1 MSEIENRLDFSP
13 NGAGRAETAVG
24 SVSAA
29 SVPRY
34 VLYGETGA
42 RADWFVNVEPL
53 DERCRERGWEIE
65 PHTHPH
71 FLQIVVC
78 TRGGGEITLE
88 GQGHRFHPG
97 SVMVVP
103 PYRIHGFRYEPD
115 ANGWVLTVEKA
126 YLEDLLVRAPA
137 LKDLLGAPRLFDL
150 ADPAL
155 ARIEEEFA
163 QLREEMAGQRH
174 GRAIAAEIHLQAI
187 LLQMLR
193 HCPASSTA
201 SPAAGSRYDIVE
213 RFKALVEAR
222 YRQQPLLPELAA
234 TLGVSVSQL
243 RLACNAVTGL
253 SPNALIHERT
263 VAEAKRCLAYTGMT
277 VSDLSDWLGFSDVAY
292 FSRFFTRKVGD
303 TPSGYRRA
311 QRFGSVAV
319 GA

>member
-1 MSEIENRLDFSP
+1 MSEIENSLDFSL
-13 NGAGRAETAVG
+13 NDTGSDETAVG

-42 RADWFVNVEPL
+42 RADWFVNVERL
-53 DERCRERGWEIE
+53 DERCRERGWEIK

-71 FLQIVVC
+71 FLQIGVC
-78 TRGGGEITLE
+78 TEAGGEITLE
-88 GQGHRFHPG
+88 GQVHPFRPG

-103 PYRIHGFRYEPD
+103 PYRIHGFRYEPN
-115 ANGWVLTVEKA
+115 ANGWMLTVEKG
-126 YLEDLLVRAPA
+126 YLEDLLVRAPV
-137 LKDLLGAPRLFDL
+137 LKGLLDAPRLFDL
-150 ADPAL
+150 AEPAL
-155 ARIEEEFA
+155 SRIGDEFV
-163 QLREEMAGQRH
+163 QLREEMAEQRH

-193 HCPASSTA
+193 HCPESSVT
-201 SPAAGSRYDIVE
+201 SPAAGSRYDTVE

-222 YRQQPLLPELAA
+222 YRQQPLLPDMAA

-243 RLACNAVTGL
+243 RLACNEVTGL
-253 SPNALIHERT
+253 SPNALIHART

-277 VSDLSDWLGFSDVAY
+277 ISELSDWLGFSDVAY
-292 FSRFFTRKVGD
+292 FSRFFTRKVGE

-311 QRFGSVAV
+311 QRFGSVV
-319 GA
+319 VEG